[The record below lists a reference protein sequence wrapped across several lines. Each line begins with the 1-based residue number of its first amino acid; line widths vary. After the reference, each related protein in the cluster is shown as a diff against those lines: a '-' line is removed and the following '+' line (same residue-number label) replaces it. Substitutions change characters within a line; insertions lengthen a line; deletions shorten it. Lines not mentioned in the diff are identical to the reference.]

1 MAYPDKQGKH
11 AQTADKYYIGLAG
24 SQGEHRAH
32 QRCHIEGRPGNC
44 LQGGQGLMTLHYAEQ
59 GEYQGKAE
67 AVQADLPKNPAQ
79 RRIAER
85 RAGRCS
91 SAFALTP
98 YLHLVH
104 HGVLPYALALLAK
117 GSQVGGQHAK
127 DQRNEQAARLRQIKE
142 SAQGKEQ

>member
-44 LQGGQGLMTLHYAEQ
+44 LQGGQGLMALQYAEQ

-67 AVQADLPKNPAQ
+67 AVQADLPKKPAQ

-85 RAGRCS
+85 RAGDVPPRLPSHHISTLSTMAFCHMRWRCS
-91 SAFALTP
+91 Q
-98 YLHLVH
+98 
-104 HGVLPYALALLAK
+104 K
-117 GSQVGGQHAK
+117 
-127 DQRNEQAARLRQIKE
+127 EAR
-142 SAQGKEQ
+142 